1 MNYDV
6 LNSTPLPRRK
16 APLTA
21 ARECSIPWHPLQLG
35 VLGELK
41 RSPSLPKPQWV
52 SWKGTLSSRG
62 YWRFEARKGGR
73 WKYVEG
79 AEMNEKV
86 YH

>member
-1 MNYDV
+1 MRRVTSKSAIARKISSSGQNACLAAGLRPD
-6 LNSTPLPRRK
+6 PLR
-16 APLTA
+16 
-21 ARECSIPWHPLQLG
+21 
-35 VLGELK
+35 ELK